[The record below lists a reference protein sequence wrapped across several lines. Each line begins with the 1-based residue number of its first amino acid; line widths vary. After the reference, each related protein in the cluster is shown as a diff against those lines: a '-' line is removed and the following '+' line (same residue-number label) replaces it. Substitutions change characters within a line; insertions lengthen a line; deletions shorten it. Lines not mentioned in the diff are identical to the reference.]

1 MSTSRRNAGTRA
13 AGLLLAAALLAA
25 LACVAYAAELEL
37 HSDPPSKQ
45 HAAQRAVPALPLC
58 ELAMETGPC
67 RAAIRRW
74 HFDTATNTCKRFTYG
89 GCRGN
94 ENNFETEEECMET
107 CNPHQLR
114 TSRMGTKHWDRGAR
128 SLL

>member
-1 MSTSRRNAGTRA
+1 
-13 AGLLLAAALLAA
+13 
-25 LACVAYAAELEL
+25 
-37 HSDPPSKQ
+37 
-45 HAAQRAVPALPLC
+45 
-58 ELAMETGPC
+58 METGPC

-89 GCRGN
+89 GTPPPSLPPRPLASCHPASADRRAARTAGCRGN